1 MCQVKHRIYLP
12 YTPVQAFS
20 VEVISCLEVSGDG
33 ELHSAVGVERV
44 MKRELGD
51 EAQEVRARKRTGCVR
66 PFRSS

>member
-20 VEVISCLEVSGDG
+20 TEVISCLEVSGDG

-44 MKRELGD
+44 MKRVLGD
-51 EAQEVRARKRTGCVR
+51 RPKRSGLGRGQAV
-66 PFRSS
+66 